1 MPLLMHPFFRNIQL
15 FSKVIGPSIHD
26 PIQIG
31 FLVNVI
37 GVVLFNLDFSGGEP
51 VNCFTLCNITQIRQI
66 FFRNIQSISGGRCIV
81 GRIAGVTID
90 TIKGVAKVKGSHG
103 IHQGTIKQ
111 ARNLVIN
118 AFTKVVPKIKSGPVF
133 KPIQLQIISVHFRH
147 YFRSL
152 AKGFINPTAKGIT
165 PSLNRP
171 GKVGTKDS
179 VNGRSKRLKH
189 PKHRISQIKEQM
201 NHSRHRIIE
210 YCSNE
215 VGNRSHKVIDQNKHF
230 SGHIPQGNEDVAD
243 KGQRRHKHP
252 ADNAGGGNTGSSK
265 LVHRRH
271 SRIEQGDQRNDTDDD
286 PSNGTGQQSGI
297 QPHLCAG
304 GRGGCRRFRKGG
316 TGLNSRSGGGNCGK
330 AVCNGLNGVIGDHG
344 SVKNH
349 ISASHT
355 QNDWRNPTPIINNPR
370 SAVDQQ
376 IKNPCGNRS
385 NGGKAIDNTI
395 GHGFKL
401 GAVGDLVQ
409 LVQDRGEDGK
419 GLILHGSPDLAPSL
433 GHTIEFFFNI
443 ISRRKHGVLDNIGA
457 DLPFRSHCS
466 DLTNGNIQ
474 IISNILNNAGGIFKN
489 AVQFLTTK
497 NTGSHGLCKLK
508 HGSRLFLGAC
518 STIHEG
524 FIDQFGK
531 HDHFIHVPKGVLG
544 VHAQLGNSGGGVHVI
559 RTGTLCRSHY
569 LCLQFFKAPAI
580 IKIHHGIVQPGIGAC
595 KLVRNPKHLIQ
606 SSNTTHGGRNSL
618 QLVPKAIGGGRTGP
632 DRTIE
637 FLLLVIGIPDT
648 LFDRI
653 KSGFRSCQFITG
665 FLNCRNI
672 NRIAGSP
679 LHGFKAVQH
688 NIHGLLHTVKRGS
701 HTIIQ
706 GNSRADRCQ

>member
-1 MPLLMHPFFRNIQL
+1 M
-15 FSKVIGPSIHD
+15 
-26 PIQIG
+26 
-31 FLVNVI
+31 
-37 GVVLFNLDFSGGEP
+37 
-51 VNCFTLCNITQIRQI
+51 
-66 FFRNIQSISGGRCIV
+66 
-81 GRIAGVTID
+81 
-90 TIKGVAKVKGSHG
+90 
-103 IHQGTIKQ
+103 
-111 ARNLVIN
+111 
-118 AFTKVVPKIKSGPVF
+118 
-133 KPIQLQIISVHFRH
+133 
-147 YFRSL
+147 
-152 AKGFINPTAKGIT
+152 
-165 PSLNRP
+165 
-171 GKVGTKDS
+171 
-179 VNGRSKRLKH
+179 
-189 PKHRISQIKEQM
+189 
-201 NHSRHRIIE
+201 
-210 YCSNE
+210 
-215 VGNRSHKVIDQNKHF
+215 
-230 SGHIPQGNEDVAD
+230 
-243 KGQRRHKHP
+243 
-252 ADNAGGGNTGSSK
+252 
-265 LVHRRH
+265 
-271 SRIEQGDQRNDTDDD
+271 
-286 PSNGTGQQSGI
+286 
-297 QPHLCAG
+297 
-304 GRGGCRRFRKGG
+304 
-316 TGLNSRSGGGNCGK
+316 
-330 AVCNGLNGVIGDHG
+330 
-344 SVKNH
+344 
-349 ISASHT
+349 
-355 QNDWRNPTPIINNPR
+355 
-370 SAVDQQ
+370 
-376 IKNPCGNRS
+376 
-385 NGGKAIDNTI
+385 
-395 GHGFKL
+395 
-401 GAVGDLVQ
+401 
-409 LVQDRGEDGK
+409 
-419 GLILHGSPDLAPSL
+419 APSL

-497 NTGSHGLCKLK
+497 NAGSHGLCKLK

-531 HDHFIHVPKGVLG
+531 HDHFIHVPKGILG

-679 LHGFKAVQH
+679 LHGFKAIQH
-688 NIHGLLHTVKRGS
+688 NIHGLLHAVKWGS